1 MNQNKIIKMWKS
13 FKKLLLKY
21 DKDTIITKPFIK
33 QQGRVLKM
41 EALLN
46 KDYDLTHRKVYF
58 EIYLSS
64 NRDNIDDEIEI
75 SVPSENRNEKLYY
88 IMIIEAIDRK
98 LNGI

>member
-1 MNQNKIIKMWKS
+1 MNQNKIIKMWKA

-33 QQGRVLKM
+33 QQGRALKM

-46 KDYDLTHRKVYF
+46 KDYDLTNRKVYF

-75 SVPSENRNEKLYY
+75 SVSSENRNEKLYN